1 MPLSHLLGHH
11 DLFERLL
18 RELARGR
25 SQGFLFWGPKGVG
38 KELVAEGLVLSLL
51 CERKDRL
58 DFCCTPDQCPNR
70 GAEGGGKRASKPAQ
84 CDCCAGCVQV
94 ATRIHP
100 DFDYVALMP
109 KRSFVLIEQVRE
121 LIGHLGIKPSRA
133 PLRTAII
140 DDAET
145 LNIPAQNALL
155 KTLEEPPGYTVIF
168 LIADNPTSLLDTVR
182 SRLRPVH
189 FPPLQVGDLTEILG
203 RKAQVEPARAAALAR
218 LARGS
223 ASRALALASQEEP
236 PARELIEALS
246 QAGKMDFPQIRRLAE
261 HLFATRQ
268 QAVENFELMARLLD
282 DALHL
287 KLGAGVERAPAE
299 VAESLAHLVEA
310 LSVESILVMLELCLH
325 AASAVDAMAN
335 PRLQAEGLWMTASQ
349 AVKSGNP

>member
-1 MPLSHLLGHH
+1 MALNHLLGHRE
-11 DLFERLL
+11 LLERLV
-18 RELARGR
+18 RELGRGR

-38 KELVAEGLVLSLL
+38 KELVAEGLVLSLS
-51 CERKDRL
+51 CERKSGL

-70 GAEGGGKRASKPAQ
+70 AGASGAKRGEKPAQ
-84 CDCCAGCVQV
+84 CDCCAGCVQI

-100 DFDYVALMP
+100 DFDYVGLLP

-121 LIGHLGIKPSRA
+121 LIAHLGIKPARA
-133 PLRTAII
+133 PVRTAII

-155 KTLEEPPGYTVIF
+155 KTLEEPPGHTVIF
-168 LIADNPTSLLDTVR
+168 LIADNPNSLLDTVR

-189 FPPLQVGDLTEILG
+189 FPTLTVSDLTELLE
-203 RKAQVEPARAAALAR
+203 RKAAVEPARAAALAR
-218 LARGS
+218 LGRGS
-223 ASRALALASQEEP
+223 AARALALASQEEP
-236 PARELIEALS
+236 PARELLDAII
-246 QAGKMDFPQIRRLAE
+246 QAGQMDFPRIRRLAE
-261 HLFATRQ
+261 HLFSSRE

-287 KLGAGVERAPAE
+287 KLGSGAEGIPAE
-299 VAESLAHLVEA
+299 IAESLASLVDA
-310 LSVESILVMLELCLH
+310 LSLKSILVMLELSLH

-335 PRLQAEGLWMTASQ
+335 PRLQAEGLWMAAGE

>member
-1 MPLSHLLGHH
+1 MPLKNLLGHRE
-11 DLFERLL
+11 LFERLW
-18 RELARGR
+18 REVSRGR
-25 SQGFLFWGPKGVG
+25 SQGFLFWGLKGIG

-51 CERKDRL
+51 CERKGGL

-70 GAEGGGKRASKPAQ
+70 AGASGAKRGDKPVQ

-100 DFDYVALMP
+100 DFDYLGLLP
-109 KRSFVLIEQVRE
+109 RRSFVLIEQVRE
-121 LIGHLGIKPSRA
+121 LIAHLGIKPSRA
-133 PLRTAII
+133 PVRTAII

-145 LNIPAQNALL
+145 LNLPAQNALL
-155 KTLEEPPGYTVIF
+155 KTLEEPPGYSVIF
-168 LIADNPTSLLDTVR
+168 LIADNPNSLLDTVR

-189 FPPLQVGDLTEILG
+189 FPALPVSDIALLLE
-203 RKAQVEPARAAALAR
+203 RKAALEPGRAGALAR

-223 ASRALALASQEEP
+223 AARALAMASQEEP
-236 PARELIEALS
+236 PVRELLDAMM
-246 QAGKMDFPQIRRLAE
+246 QAGEMDFPRIRRLAE
-261 HLFATRQ
+261 RLFSTRE

-287 KLGAGVERAPAE
+287 KLGTGAE
-299 VAESLAHLVEA
+299 GIPDEISHGLSRLVDA
-310 LSVESILVMLELCLH
+310 LSLESIVVILELCLR

-335 PRLQAEGLWMTASQ
+335 PRLQAEGLLMAAGE

>member
-1 MPLSHLLGHH
+1 MPLNELLGHRE
-11 DLFERLL
+11 LFERLF
-18 RELARGR
+18 RELGRGR
-25 SQGFLFWGPKGVG
+25 SQGFLFWGSKGIG

-51 CERKDRL
+51 CERKGGL
-58 DFCCTPDQCPNR
+58 DFCCTPNQCPNR
-70 GAEGGGKRASKPAQ
+70 AGASSGKRGDKPAQ

-100 DFDYVALMP
+100 DFDYLGLLP

-121 LIGHLGIKPSRA
+121 LIAHLGIKPSRA
-133 PLRTAII
+133 PVRTAII

-145 LNIPAQNALL
+145 VNIPAQNALL

-168 LIADNPTSLLDTVR
+168 LIADNPTALLDTVR

-189 FPPLQVGDLTEILG
+189 FPTLPASDLTELLE
-203 RKAQVEPARAAALAR
+203 RKAALEPARAAAVAR

-223 ASRALALASQEEP
+223 AARALAMASQEEP
-236 PARELIEALS
+236 PARELLDAMM
-246 QAGKMDFPQIRRLAE
+246 QAGKMDFPQTRRLAE
-261 HLFATRQ
+261 HLFSTRE

-287 KLGAGVERAPAE
+287 KLGAGAEGIPAE
-299 VAESLAHLVEA
+299 IAESLSGLVDA
-310 LSVESILVMLELCLH
+310 LSLKSILIMLELCLH

-335 PRLQAEGLWMTASQ
+335 PRLQAEGLWMAAGE